1 MGKTTKNFL
10 VIIVIAIV
18 VIFALVCLGYQ
29 HFRFEPISANNVET
43 KGNILPD
50 PNQGLNNMLNE
61 ILDDNIETEVKTEE
75 KKNETTTASNESAT
89 SNDSIEDKN
98 QMTPKEN
105 KAVNLVKDVWTKD
118 WGNLDDVSFNVSIQS
133 DGKYYVTVYDTVT
146 THLIKGYIVDVNT
159 EIVTEK

>member
-18 VIFALVCLGYQ
+18 VIFALVCLEYQ

-75 KKNETTTASNESAT
+75 KKNETTTASN
-89 SNDSIEDKN
+89 DSVEDKN

-105 KAVNLVKDVWTKD
+105 KAINLVKDVWTKD

-133 DGKYYVTVYDTVT
+133 DGKYYVTVYDTIT

>member
-10 VIIVIAIV
+10 VIKVIAIV
-18 VIFALVCLGYQ
+18 VIFALVCLEYQ

-75 KKNETTTASNESAT
+75 KKNETTTASN
-89 SNDSIEDKN
+89 DSVEDKN

-105 KAVNLVKDVWTKD
+105 KAINLVKDVWTKD

-133 DGKYYVTVYDTVT
+133 DGKYYVTVYDMVT
-146 THLIKGYIVDVNT
+146 THLIKGYIVDVST

>member
-18 VIFALVCLGYQ
+18 VIFALVCLEHQ

-75 KKNETTTASNESAT
+75 KKNETTTASN
-89 SNDSIEDKN
+89 DSVEDKN

-105 KAVNLVKDVWTKD
+105 KAINLVKDVWTKD

-133 DGKYYVTVYDTVT
+133 DGKYYVTVYDMVT
-146 THLIKGYIVDVNT
+146 THLIKGYIVDVST

>member
-18 VIFALVCLGYQ
+18 VIFALVCLEYQ

-75 KKNETTTASNESAT
+75 KKNETTTASN
-89 SNDSIEDKN
+89 DSVGDKN

-105 KAVNLVKDVWTKD
+105 KAINLVKDVWTKD

-133 DGKYYVTVYDTVT
+133 DGKYYVTVYDMVT
-146 THLIKGYIVDVNT
+146 THLIKGYIVDVST

>member
-1 MGKTTKNFL
+1 MGKTTKKFL

-18 VIFALVCLGYQ
+18 VIFVLVCLEYQ

-61 ILDDNIETEVKTEE
+61 ILDYNIETEVKTEE
-75 KKNETTTASNESAT
+75 KKNKTTTASN
-89 SNDSIEDKN
+89 DSVEDKN

-105 KAVNLVKDVWTKD
+105 KAINLVKDVWTKD

-146 THLIKGYIVDVNT
+146 THLIKGYIVDVST

>member
-18 VIFALVCLGYQ
+18 VIFALVCLEYQ
-29 HFRFEPISANNVET
+29 HFRFEPISANNVEA

-75 KKNETTTASNESAT
+75 KKNETTTASN
-89 SNDSIEDKN
+89 DSVEDKN
-98 QMTPKEN
+98 KMTPKEN
-105 KAVNLVKDVWTKD
+105 KAINLVKDVWTKD

-146 THLIKGYIVDVNT
+146 THLIKGYIVDVST

>member
-18 VIFALVCLGYQ
+18 VIFALVCLEYQ

-75 KKNETTTASNESAT
+75 KKNETTTASN
-89 SNDSIEDKN
+89 DSVEDKN

-105 KAVNLVKDVWTKD
+105 KAINLVKDVWTKE
-118 WGNLDDVSFNVSIQS
+118 WENLDDVSFNVSIQS

-146 THLIKGYIVDVNT
+146 THLIKGYIVDVST

>member
-18 VIFALVCLGYQ
+18 VIFALVCLEYQ

-75 KKNETTTASNESAT
+75 KKNETPTASN
-89 SNDSIEDKN
+89 DSVEDKN

-105 KAVNLVKDVWTKD
+105 KAINLVKDVWTKD

-133 DGKYYVTVYDTVT
+133 DGKYYVTVYDMVT
-146 THLIKGYIVDVNT
+146 THLIKGYIVDVST

>member
-18 VIFALVCLGYQ
+18 VIFALVCLEYQ

-75 KKNETTTASNESAT
+75 KKNETTTASN
-89 SNDSIEDKN
+89 DSVEDKN

-105 KAVNLVKDVWTKD
+105 KAINLVKDVWTKD

-133 DGKYYVTVYDTVT
+133 HGKYYVTVYDMVT

>member
-10 VIIVIAIV
+10 VIIVITIV

-75 KKNETTTASNESAT
+75 KKNETTTASN
-89 SNDSIEDKN
+89 DSVEDKN

-105 KAVNLVKDVWTKD
+105 KAINLVKDVWTKD

-133 DGKYYVTVYDTVT
+133 DGKYYVTVYDMVT
-146 THLIKGYIVDVNT
+146 THLIKGYIVDVST

>member
-18 VIFALVCLGYQ
+18 VIFALVCLEYQ

-75 KKNETTTASNESAT
+75 KKNETTTASN
-89 SNDSIEDKN
+89 DSVEDKN

-105 KAVNLVKDVWTKD
+105 KAINLVKDVWTKD

-146 THLIKGYIVDVNT
+146 THLIKGYIVDVST

>member
-18 VIFALVCLGYQ
+18 VIFALVCLEYQ

-75 KKNETTTASNESAT
+75 KKNETTTASN
-89 SNDSIEDKN
+89 DSVEDKN

-105 KAVNLVKDVWTKD
+105 KAINLVKDVWTKD
-118 WGNLDDVSFNVSIQS
+118 WGNLDDVSFNVTIQS
-133 DGKYYVTVYDTVT
+133 DGKYYVTVYDMVT
-146 THLIKGYIVDVNT
+146 THLIKGYIVDVST

>member
-18 VIFALVCLGYQ
+18 VIFALVCLEYQ

-75 KKNETTTASNESAT
+75 KKNETTTASK
-89 SNDSIEDKN
+89 DSVEDKN

-105 KAVNLVKDVWTKD
+105 KAINLVKDVWTKD

-133 DGKYYVTVYDTVT
+133 DGKYYVTVYDMVT
-146 THLIKGYIVDVNT
+146 THLIKGYIVDVST

>member
-1 MGKTTKNFL
+1 MSKTTKNIL
-10 VIIVIAIV
+10 VTVVIAIV
-18 VIFALVCLGYQ
+18 VFALVCLGYQ
-29 HFRFEPISANNVET
+29 HFKSEPISANNVEA

-61 ILDDNIETEVKTEE
+61 ILDNNLETEEKTEE
-75 KKNETTTASNESAT
+75 KKNETTTASDNLA
-89 SNDSIEDKN
+89 EDNN

-105 KAVNLVKDVWTKD
+105 KAINLVKDVWTKE
-118 WGNLDDVSFNVSIQS
+118 WGNLDDVSFNVSIQG

>member
-18 VIFALVCLGYQ
+18 VIFALVCLEYQ
-29 HFRFEPISANNVET
+29 HFRFEPISANNVEA

-75 KKNETTTASNESAT
+75 KKNETTTASN
-89 SNDSIEDKN
+89 DSVEDKN
-98 QMTPKEN
+98 QMTTKEN
-105 KAVNLVKDVWTKD
+105 KEINLVKDVWTKD

-146 THLIKGYIVDVNT
+146 THLIKGYIVDVST

>member
-1 MGKTTKNFL
+1 MSKTTKNIL
-10 VIIVIAIV
+10 VTVVIAIV
-18 VIFALVCLGYQ
+18 VFALVSLGYQ
-29 HFRFEPISANNVET
+29 HFRSEPISANNVEA

-61 ILDDNIETEVKTEE
+61 ILDNNIETEVKTEE
-75 KKNETTTASNESAT
+75 KKNETTTASDNLA
-89 SNDSIEDKN
+89 EDKN

-118 WGNLDDVSFNVSIQS
+118 WGNLDDVSFNVSIQG

>member
-18 VIFALVCLGYQ
+18 VIFALVCLEYQ

-75 KKNETTTASNESAT
+75 KKNETTTASNKSTT

-105 KAVNLVKDVWTKD
+105 KAIHLVKDVWTKD
-118 WGNLDDVSFNVSIQS
+118 WGNLDDVSFNVSIQG
-133 DGKYYVTVYDTVT
+133 DGKYYVTVYDMVT

>member
-18 VIFALVCLGYQ
+18 VIFALVCLEYQ
-29 HFRFEPISANNVET
+29 HFKFEPISANNVET

-75 KKNETTTASNESAT
+75 KKDETTTASN
-89 SNDSIEDKN
+89 DSVEDKN

-105 KAVNLVKDVWTKD
+105 KAINLVKDVWTKD

-146 THLIKGYIVDVNT
+146 THLIKGYIVDVST

>member
-18 VIFALVCLGYQ
+18 VIFALVCLEYQ

-75 KKNETTTASNESAT
+75 KKNETTTASN
-89 SNDSIEDKN
+89 DSVEDKN

-105 KAVNLVKDVWTKD
+105 KAINLVKDVWTKD

-133 DGKYYVTVYDTVT
+133 DGKYYVTVYDMVT
-146 THLIKGYIVDVNT
+146 THLIKGYIVEVST

>member
-18 VIFALVCLGYQ
+18 VIFALVCLEYQ

-61 ILDDNIETEVKTEE
+61 ILDDNMETEVKTEE
-75 KKNETTTASNESAT
+75 KKNETTTASN
-89 SNDSIEDKN
+89 DSVEDKN

-105 KAVNLVKDVWTKD
+105 KAINLVKDVWTKD

-133 DGKYYVTVYDTVT
+133 DGKYYVTVYDMVT
-146 THLIKGYIVDVNT
+146 THLIKGYIVDVST

>member
-1 MGKTTKNFL
+1 MSKTTKNFL
-10 VIIVIAIV
+10 VTIVIAIV
-18 VIFALVCLGYQ
+18 VFALVCLGYQ
-29 HFRFEPISANNVET
+29 HFRSEPISADNVEA

-61 ILDDNIETEVKTEE
+61 ILDNNVETEVKTEE
-75 KKNETTTASNESAT
+75 KKNETTTASN
-89 SNDSIEDKN
+89 DSVEDKN

-118 WGNLDDVSFNVSIQS
+118 WGNLDDVSFNVSIQG

>member
-18 VIFALVCLGYQ
+18 VIFALVCLEYQ

-75 KKNETTTASNESAT
+75 KKNETTTASN
-89 SNDSIEDKN
+89 DSVEDKN

-105 KAVNLVKDVWTKD
+105 KAINLVKDVWTKD

-133 DGKYYVTVYDTVT
+133 DGKYYVTVYDMVT
-146 THLIKGYIVDVNT
+146 THLIKGYIVDVST

>member
-10 VIIVIAIV
+10 VIIVITIV

-75 KKNETTTASNESAT
+75 KKNETTTASN
-89 SNDSIEDKN
+89 DSVEDKN

-133 DGKYYVTVYDTVT
+133 DGKYYVTVYDMVT
-146 THLIKGYIVDVNT
+146 THLIKGYIVDVST

>member
-75 KKNETTTASNESAT
+75 KKNETTTASN
-89 SNDSIEDKN
+89 DSVEDKN
-98 QMTPKEN
+98 KMTPTEN
-105 KAVNLVKDVWTKD
+105 KAINLVKDVWTKD

-146 THLIKGYIVDVNT
+146 THLIKGYIVDVST

>member
-18 VIFALVCLGYQ
+18 VIFALVCLEYQ
-29 HFRFEPISANNVET
+29 HFRFEPISANNVEA

-75 KKNETTTASNESAT
+75 KKNETTTASN
-89 SNDSIEDKN
+89 DSVEDKN

-105 KAVNLVKDVWTKD
+105 KAINLVKDVWTKD
-118 WGNLDDVSFNVSIQS
+118 WGNLDDVSFNVSIQG

>member
-1 MGKTTKNFL
+1 MGKTTKIFL

-18 VIFALVCLGYQ
+18 VIFALVCLEYQ

-75 KKNETTTASNESAT
+75 KKNETTTASN
-89 SNDSIEDKN
+89 DSVEDKN

-105 KAVNLVKDVWTKD
+105 KAINLVKDVWTKD

-133 DGKYYVTVYDTVT
+133 DGKYYVTVYDMVT
-146 THLIKGYIVDVNT
+146 THLIKGYIVDVST

>member
-10 VIIVIAIV
+10 VTIVIAIV
-18 VIFALVCLGYQ
+18 VFALVCLGYQ
-29 HFRFEPISANNVET
+29 HFRSEPISADNVEA

-61 ILDDNIETEVKTEE
+61 ILDNNMETEVKTEE
-75 KKNETTTASNESAT
+75 KRNETTTASN
-89 SNDSIEDKN
+89 DSVEDKN

>member
-10 VIIVIAIV
+10 VTIVIAIV
-18 VIFALVCLGYQ
+18 VFALVCLGYQ
-29 HFRFEPISANNVET
+29 HFRSEPISADNVEV

-61 ILDDNIETEVKTEE
+61 ILDNNVETEVKTEE
-75 KKNETTTASNESAT
+75 KRNETTTASN
-89 SNDSIEDKN
+89 DSVEDKN

>member
-18 VIFALVCLGYQ
+18 VIFALVCLEYQ

-75 KKNETTTASNESAT
+75 KKNETTTASN
-89 SNDSIEDKN
+89 DSVEDKN

-105 KAVNLVKDVWTKD
+105 KAINLVKDVWTKD

-133 DGKYYVTVYDTVT
+133 VGKYYVTVYDTVT

>member
-18 VIFALVCLGYQ
+18 VIFALVCLEYQ

-50 PNQGLNNMLNE
+50 PTQGLNNMLNE

-75 KKNETTTASNESAT
+75 KKNETTTASN
-89 SNDSIEDKN
+89 DSVEDKN

-105 KAVNLVKDVWTKD
+105 KAINLVKDVWTKD

-133 DGKYYVTVYDTVT
+133 DGKYYVTVYDMVT
-146 THLIKGYIVDVNT
+146 THLIKGYIVDVST

>member
-75 KKNETTTASNESAT
+75 KKNETTTASN
-89 SNDSIEDKN
+89 DSVEDKN
-98 QMTPKEN
+98 KMTPKEN
-105 KAVNLVKDVWTKD
+105 KAINLVKDVWTKD

-146 THLIKGYIVDVNT
+146 THLIKGYIVDVST

>member
-18 VIFALVCLGYQ
+18 IFALVCLGYQ
-29 HFRFEPISANNVET
+29 HFRFDPISANNVET
-43 KGNILPD
+43 EGNILPD
-50 PNQGLNNMLNE
+50 SNQGLNNMLNE

-75 KKNETTTASNESAT
+75 KKNETTTASN
-89 SNDSIEDKN
+89 DSVEDKN

-105 KAVNLVKDVWTKD
+105 KAIHLVKDVWTKD
-118 WGNLDDVSFNVSIQS
+118 WGNLDDVSFNVSIQG

>member
-18 VIFALVCLGYQ
+18 VIFALVCLEYQ

-50 PNQGLNNMLNE
+50 TNQGLNNMLNE

-75 KKNETTTASNESAT
+75 KKNETTTASN
-89 SNDSIEDKN
+89 DSVEDKN

-105 KAVNLVKDVWTKD
+105 KAINLVKDVWTKD

-133 DGKYYVTVYDTVT
+133 DGKYYVTVYDMVT
-146 THLIKGYIVDVNT
+146 THLIKGYIVDVST

>member
-1 MGKTTKNFL
+1 MSKTTKNIL
-10 VIIVIAIV
+10 ITIVIAI

-29 HFRFEPISANNVET
+29 HFKSEPISADNVEA

-61 ILDDNIETEVKTEE
+61 ILDDNVETEVKTEE
-75 KKNETTTASNESAT
+75 KENETTTASNDSIT
-89 SNDSIEDKN
+89 SNDSVEDKN

-118 WGNLDDVSFNVSIQS
+118 WGNLDDVSFNVSIQG

>member
-1 MGKTTKNFL
+1 MGKATKNFL

-18 VIFALVCLGYQ
+18 IFALVCLGYQ
-29 HFRFEPISANNVET
+29 HFKFDPISANNVET
-43 KGNILPD
+43 EGNILPD

-75 KKNETTTASNESAT
+75 KKNETTTASN
-89 SNDSIEDKN
+89 DSVEDKN

-105 KAVNLVKDVWTKD
+105 KAIHLVKDVWTKD
-118 WGNLDDVSFNVSIQS
+118 WGNLDDVSFNVSIQG

>member
-75 KKNETTTASNESAT
+75 KKNETTTASNESV
-89 SNDSIEDKN
+89 EDKN

-105 KAVNLVKDVWTKD
+105 KAINLVKDVWTKD

-146 THLIKGYIVDVNT
+146 THLIKGYIVDVST

>member
-1 MGKTTKNFL
+1 MSKTTKNIL
-10 VIIVIAIV
+10 VTVVIAIV
-18 VIFALVCLGYQ
+18 VFALVCLGYQ
-29 HFRFEPISANNVET
+29 HFRSEPISANNVEST
-43 KGNILPD
+43 GNILPD

-61 ILDDNIETEVKTEE
+61 ILDNNIETEVKTEE
-75 KKNETTTASNESAT
+75 KKNETTTVSDNLA
-89 SNDSIEDKN
+89 EDKN

-118 WGNLDDVSFNVSIQS
+118 WGNLDDVSFNVSIQG

>member
-18 VIFALVCLGYQ
+18 VIFALVCLEYQ

-75 KKNETTTASNESAT
+75 KKNETTTASN
-89 SNDSIEDKN
+89 DSVEDKN

-105 KAVNLVKDVWTKD
+105 KAINLVKDVWTKD
-118 WGNLDDVSFNVSIQS
+118 WGNLDDVSFNVSIQG

-146 THLIKGYIVDVNT
+146 THLIKGYIVDVST

>member
-1 MGKTTKNFL
+1 MSKTTKNIL
-10 VIIVIAIV
+10 VTVVIAIV
-18 VIFALVCLGYQ
+18 VFALVCLGYQ
-29 HFRFEPISANNVET
+29 HFRSEPISANNVEA

-61 ILDDNIETEVKTEE
+61 ILDNNIETEVKTEE
-75 KKNETTTASNESAT
+75 KKNETTTASDNLA
-89 SNDSIEDKN
+89 EDKN

-118 WGNLDDVSFNVSIQS
+118 WGNLDDVSFNVSIQG